1 MASKNTATK
10 LAALQSFFLS
20 EVKQEVASGFSR
32 LKRVP
37 SSQVI
42 EKMRFFA
49 TLNADDQRAF
59 LDCCSYW
66 ASVHYGFVVRMDRLN
81 PTAHPFF
88 SRWSRGPMWTRDFDD
103 VKSVPL
109 LRSMVQQYKIDRHN
123 RVQSSVTRK
132 QFEHAAAVR
141 SVKAP
146 ELRKRVRAT
155 LKAFGYYE
163 SDFLGNYWCKIGK
176 KKFAVNLDFGGR
188 SAQLRYC
195 VVRPEFKVV
204 HPLSQFRFERALG
217 FGLGDWNY
225 IVEENVDDVFSLFG
239 DLVEYCFD
247 LPDRIKAAILHK
259 S

>member
-1 MASKNTATK
+1 MASKSTASK

-20 EVKQEVASGFSR
+20 KVKQEVASGFSR

-49 TLNADDQRAF
+49 TLDADDQSAF

-66 ASVHYGFVVRMDRLN
+66 ASVHYGFVVQMDRLN

-103 VKSVPL
+103 VKSVRL
-109 LRSMVQQYKIDRHN
+109 LRSRVQQYKIDRHN
-123 RVQSSVTRK
+123 RVQSSVTK
-132 QFEHAAAVR
+132 EQFEHASAVR

-146 ELRKRVRAT
+146 ELRKRVLAT

-163 SDFLGNYWCKIGK
+163 SDFLGNYWCQFGK

-188 SAQLRYC
+188 SAQLRYS
-195 VVRPEFKVV
+195 VVRPEFKGV
-204 HPLSQFRFERALG
+204 HHLSQFRFERALG

-239 DLVEYCFD
+239 ELVQYCFD
-247 LPDRIKAAILHK
+247 LPDRI
-259 S
+259 